1 MNKPIEKLSIILL
14 ICGILLAS
22 GSNAPVAQSLSS
34 DQKSSESIESEI
46 IRPTLVAPYDEKL
59 MRLSEVLGSIHYLRE
74 LCSASEGQFWRTKMV
89 ALIDAEQPQLARKQ
103 RMIARFNRG
112 YGSFNRTYRTCT
124 QSALLAVNRY
134 MKEGVI
140 LASQINSRYGR

>member
-1 MNKPIEKLSIILL
+1 MKAMKKLSTIFLVSAILL
-14 ICGILLAS
+14 S
-22 GSNAPVAQSLSS
+22 GGNSALVAQSVSS
-34 DQKSSESIESEI
+34 NQESSESKIPEI
-46 IRPTLVAPYDEKL
+46 TGPTLVAPYDEKL

-74 LCSASEGQFWRTKMV
+74 LCSANEGQLWRTKMA
-89 ALIDAEQPQLARKQ
+89 ALIDVEQPQPARKQ

-134 MKEGVI
+134 MKEGVL

>member
-1 MNKPIEKLSIILL
+1 MAQGVSSNQKTPDNKKPEVT
-14 ICGILLAS
+14 G
-22 GSNAPVAQSLSS
+22 
-34 DQKSSESIESEI
+34 
-46 IRPTLVAPYDEKL
+46 PTLVAPYDEKL

-74 LCSASEGQFWRTKMV
+74 LCNANEGQVWRTKMA
-89 ALIDAEQPQLARKQ
+89 ALIDAEQPLLARKQ
-103 RMIARFNRG
+103 KMVARFNRG

-134 MKEGVI
+134 MKEGVL

>member
-1 MNKPIEKLSIILL
+1 MKAMRNLSIILL
-14 ICGILLAS
+14 VCGVLLACGI
-22 GSNAPVAQSLSS
+22 GSTLAQSVSRNQPDAK
-34 DQKSSESIESEI
+34 DQKPEVTG
-46 IRPTLVAPYDEKL
+46 PTLVAPYDVKL

-74 LCSASEGQFWRTKMV
+74 LCKANEGQIWRTKMT
-89 ALIDAEQPQLARKQ
+89 ALIDAEQPQPARKQ
-103 RMIARFNRG
+103 QMIARFNRG

-134 MKEGVI
+134 MKEGVL

>member
-1 MNKPIEKLSIILL
+1 MKKVSL
-14 ICGILLAS
+14 IFLVCGILFTS
-22 GSNAPVAQSLSS
+22 GINSLVAQSVPNTKNKL
-34 DQKSSESIESEI
+34 DDKKPEI
-46 IRPTLVAPYDEKL
+46 TGPTLVAPYDEKL

-74 LCSASEGQFWRTKMV
+74 LCNANEGQVWRTKMT
-89 ALIDAEQPQLARKQ
+89 ALIDAEQPQPARKQ
-103 RMIARFNRG
+103 KMIARFNRG

-134 MKEGVI
+134 MKEGVL